1 MEIELKKTIDILLQQ
16 KKKLTTLI
24 NKEDLNTEKKFE
36 IINKITEL
44 DELLNKYYIKIK
56 NINKNNKEDKNK
68 NDNSKDIKVK
78 NMIINKSD

>member
-1 MEIELKKTIDILLQQ
+1 MKLDILLQQ
-16 KKKLTTLI
+16 KKELTTLI